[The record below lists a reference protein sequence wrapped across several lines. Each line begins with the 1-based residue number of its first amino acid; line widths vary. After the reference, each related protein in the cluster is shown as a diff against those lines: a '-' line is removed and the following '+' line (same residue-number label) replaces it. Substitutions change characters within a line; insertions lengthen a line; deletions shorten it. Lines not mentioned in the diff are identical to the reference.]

1 MLDTGYRKG
10 GDDTLDGSKTLPVNY
25 SHNGTTLCD
34 YTQVIFK
41 VNMLDFITV
50 FRTQQSMETAKWS
63 KIHRGKAIEDGKKSM
78 RVSKAVNEIIAAA
91 RKGGSDPITNAALAS
106 ALRSAKTLDIPKDNI
121 TAALAK
127 AAGPTQAEDSLVAN
141 TYEALGPGNFP
152 MIIET
157 LSDSATRTAKNVK
170 LILKDKGGRVAPVA
184 YAFRKIGKIVLRPR
198 EGATHDQVYDDVI
211 ESGAEELGGTFN
223 TEDPGQ
229 TELEITTSPSTL
241 SAVQTALTSSPQEH
255 IILESGFEYIPA
267 DPEAP
272 LPELN
277 KEDEEQVEKLCKAL
291 SEDPDVDVVWTLRG
305 RWEEE

>member
-1 MLDTGYRKG
+1 MQPSLR
-10 GDDTLDGSKTLPVNY
+10 LS
-25 SHNGTTLCD
+25 
-34 YTQVIFK
+34 
-41 VNMLDFITV
+41 
-50 FRTQQSMETAKWS
+50 
-63 KIHRGKAIEDGKKSM
+63 
-78 RVSKAVNEIIAAA
+78 
-91 RKGGSDPITNAALAS
+91 AALK
-106 ALRSAKTLDIPKDNI
+106 ALTFPKT
-121 TAALAK
+121 TSRQRWQAT
-127 AAGPTQAEDSLVAN
+127 GPTQAEDSLVAN

-170 LILKDKGGRVAPVA
+170 MILKDKGGRVAPVA

-211 ESGAEELGGTFN
+211 ESGAEELEGELN
-223 TEDPGQ
+223 TEDPAQ

-255 IILESGFEYIPA
+255 IVLESGFEYIPA

-305 RWEEE
+305 RWEKE

>member
-1 MLDTGYRKG
+1 MLSLTSPAFR
-10 GDDTLDGSKTLPVNY
+10 LVSA
-25 SHNGTTLCD
+25 TTLRSSSRSICSTPIL
-34 YTQVIFK
+34 YSGH
-41 VNMLDFITV
+41 N
-50 FRTQQSMETAKWS
+50 RWS
-63 KIHRGKAIEDGKKSM
+63 KIHRSKAIEDGKKST

-91 RKGGSDPITNAALAS
+91 RKGGSDPVTNSALAS
-106 ALRSAKTLDIPKDNI
+106 ALRNAKSLDVPKDNI

-127 AAGPTQAEDSLVAN
+127 AAGPVQAEDSLIAN
-141 TYEALGPGNFP
+141 SYEALGPGNFP

-198 EGATHDQVYDDVI
+198 EGATFDQVYDDVI
-211 ESGAEELGGTFN
+211 EAGAEELEGEFHD
-223 TEDPGQ
+223 DPAQ

-241 SAVQTALTSSPQEH
+241 SAVQTALSSAPQDH

-267 DPEAP
+267 DPDAP

-277 KEDEEQVEKLCKAL
+277 NEDEEQVAKMCKAL